1 MVFNISLLSLLDGLL
16 VMDCFCQPTAGFT
29 ATDKNNTENHRIG
42 RGTGLINRRQNGP
55 SPPPDHHNQNIR
67 KL

>member
-1 MVFNISLLSLLDGLL
+1 
-16 VMDCFCQPTAGFT
+16 MDCFCQPTAGFT